1 MYVYATDL
9 GFPAQNSS
17 NEAKVIVR
25 VTRNVHAPKFER
37 DLYTK
42 SVLETI
48 PVDSSVIKLNA
59 NDRDSA
65 VSYSLSHSC
74 ILFDLGN
81 FVIVCMFSCAHGF
94 VCIITYLYINVHSQE
109 SIHVIC
115 FLFWCVCSC
124 VCLFVCVCAWL

>member
-25 VTRNVHAPKFER
+25 VTRNVHAPMFER

-42 SVLETI
+42 SVLETV
-48 PVDSSVIKLNA
+48 PVGSNVIKLNA

-65 VSYSLSHSC
+65 VSYVFATSMLLKLTHQLRY
-74 ILFDLGN
+74 ILTCRTFANMDLLIR
-81 FVIVCMFSCAHGF
+81 FMFLI
-94 VCIITYLYINVHSQE
+94 CIIFLYN
-109 SIHVIC
+109 
-115 FLFWCVCSC
+115 LFKYCD
-124 VCLFVCVCAWL
+124 AWVSPAIVAQAVP

>member
-1 MYVYATDL
+1 MYVYATDV

-42 SVLETI
+42 SMLETAS
-48 PVDSSVIKLNA
+48 VGSSVIKLNA

-65 VSYSLSHSC
+65 VSYLLSRSC
-74 ILFDLGN
+74 DM
-81 FVIVCMFSCAHGF
+81 IV
-94 VCIITYLYINVHSQE
+94 
-109 SIHVIC
+109 
-115 FLFWCVCSC
+115 
-124 VCLFVCVCAWL
+124 